1 MFLLLFWACMWFLP
15 NEKFIGF
22 VININPGIASSCCIN
37 YDGFLNKNI
46 QVQVLGSR
54 KVLQQKIDTIARS
67 TTSWTTSERLM
78 HFQFSFCVLGA
89 GRLVVYLGLLIQITS
104 RVTLSAIDWPIK
116 AQIKAFLIKVFIFSV
131 RAAPQQKMLIFL
143 IFLVIGNLNNLST
156 SNLAR
161 DSTGLSQLNY
171 S

>member
-15 NEKFIGF
+15 IEKFIGF

-116 AQIKAFLIKVFIFSV
+116 AQIKAFLIKLKFLFSV
-131 RAAPQQKMLIFL
+131 FVLRRSKKCLF
-143 IFLVIGNLNNLST
+143 F
-156 SNLAR
+156 
-161 DSTGLSQLNY
+161 
-171 S
+171 